1 MTGRNDSLSR
11 RTLIV
16 RTLELSA
23 AGVVTAFA
31 WGTLGLRDAKAQW
44 MPGRRAHLTERP
56 SFPRAHAADA
66 A

>member
-44 MPGRRAHLTERP
+44 MPRP
-56 SFPRAHAADA
+56 PGALD
-66 A
+66 